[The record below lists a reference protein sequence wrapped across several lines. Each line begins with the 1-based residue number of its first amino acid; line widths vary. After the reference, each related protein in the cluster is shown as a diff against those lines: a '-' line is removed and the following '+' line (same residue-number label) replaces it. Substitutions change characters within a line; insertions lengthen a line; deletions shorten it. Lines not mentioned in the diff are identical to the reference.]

1 MHITLV
7 GGGWD
12 LPAQISC
19 LQPFVAAATARADGP
34 PPRIPFVWVDE
45 GDGQRWSDRWME
57 LVAAVGPIDGVDVAV
72 PLGGVLDVER
82 LEGAHG
88 LFVCGGL
95 TPAYAAALAPAA
107 AAVRHFVCDGGLP
120 YAGSSAG
127 AAVAARRAVVGGY
140 LDGERV
146 LCPDEAGEDLEQV
159 TVVDGV
165 GLVEEMVDV
174 HASAWGTL
182 PRLAAALTKAPDVD
196 AGLGLDE
203 DTAWLVTDE
212 GARVLGRNAVHRLDR
227 DVQTFRW
234 SVLVHDDR
242 PTRREDASQQRR

>member
-1 MHITLV
+1 MHITLI
-7 GGGWD
+7 GGAGA

-19 LQPFVAAATARADGP
+19 LQPFLAAATARADGP

-57 LVAAVGPIDGVDVAV
+57 LVAAVGPIDGDDVAV

-127 AAVAARRAVVGGY
+127 AAVAARPAGVGGY
-140 LDGERV
+140 LHGGRV
-146 LCPDEAGEDLEQV
+146 VCPYEAGEDLEQV
-159 TVVDGV
+159 SVVA
-165 GLVEEMVDV
+165 GLGIVEEMVDV

-182 PRLAAALTKAPDVD
+182 PRLAAALVMAPDVD

-212 GARVLGRNAVHRLDR
+212 GTQVLGRNAVHRLDR
-227 DVQTFRW
+227 EADALRW
-234 SVLVHDDR
+234 SVLVHEAGPR
-242 PTRREDASQQRR
+242 

>member
-1 MHITLV
+1 MHITLI

-12 LPAQISC
+12 LPAQVSC
-19 LQPFVAAATARADGP
+19 LQPFVAASTARAAGR
-34 PPRIPFVWVDE
+34 PPRVPFVWVDE
-45 GDGQRWSDRWME
+45 GDGRRWSERWME
-57 LVAAVGPIDGVDVAV
+57 LVAAAGPVDGVDVAV
-72 PLGGVLDVER
+72 PLGGALDAER
-82 LEGAHG
+82 VSGAHG

-95 TPAYAAALAPAA
+95 TPAYAAGLAPAA
-107 AAVRHFVCDGGLP
+107 AVLRTLVCRDGVP

-159 TVVDGV
+159 SVVA
-165 GLVEEMVDV
+165 GLGIVEEMVDV

-182 PRLAAALTKAPDVD
+182 PRLAAALVMAPDVD

-212 GARVLGRNAVHRLDR
+212 GTQVLGRNAVHRLDR
-227 DVQTFRW
+227 EADALRW
-234 SVLVHDDR
+234 SVLVHEAGPR
-242 PTRREDASQQRR
+242 

>member
-1 MHITLV
+1 MHITLI

-12 LPAQISC
+12 LPAQITC
-19 LQPFVAAATARADGP
+19 LQPFVAAATARAAGR
-34 PPRIPFVWVDE
+34 PPRVPFVWVDE
-45 GDGQRWSDRWME
+45 GDGRRWSDRWME
-57 LVAAVGPIDGVDVAV
+57 LVAAVGPVDGVDVDV
-72 PLGGVLDVER
+72 PLGGALDAER
-82 LEGAHG
+82 LDGAHG

-107 AAVRHFVCDGGLP
+107 ATLRRLVCKDGVP

-146 LCPDEAGEDLEQV
+146 LCADEAGEDLEQV
-159 TVVDGV
+159 SVVDGL

-174 HASAWGTL
+174 HTSAWGTL
-182 PRLAAALTKAPDVD
+182 PRLAAALSKAPEVE

-203 DTAWLVTDE
+203 DTAWVVRDD
-212 GARVLGRNAVHRLDR
+212 GVCVLGRNAVHRLER
-227 DVQTFRW
+227 DAHAFRW
-234 SVLVHDDR
+234 SLLVDDR
-242 PTRREDASQQRR
+242 GPTRREDTSHEPR